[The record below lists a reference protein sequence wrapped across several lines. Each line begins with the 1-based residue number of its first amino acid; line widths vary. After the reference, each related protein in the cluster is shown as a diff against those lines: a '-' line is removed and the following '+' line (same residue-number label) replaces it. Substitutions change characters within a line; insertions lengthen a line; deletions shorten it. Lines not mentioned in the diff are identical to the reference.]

1 MIVALIFDVDGT
13 LAETEEAHRVSFNAA
28 FADAGLDWAWSQSD
42 YQNLLRIT
50 GGKERMLHYIESC
63 GAALPPG
70 ERDNAIHALHRR
82 KTRLYAAR
90 VAAGDVPLRPGIE
103 TLLRTARD
111 YGFKLA
117 IATTTSRSNVDA
129 LLATNLG
136 QDAVDWFSAIVCGDM
151 VARKKP
157 APDVYEE
164 ALRIL
169 RLRPDETIAIEDSW
183 NGVQAARSAGIAVVA
198 TPSLY
203 SADDDVSDAAAVV
216 TDSLCFHAILGLAR
230 KLRGERAGAG
240 LVHPDAR
247 NAGEALKEAGS

>member
-28 FADAGLDWAWSQSD
+28 FVEAGLDWVWSQSD
-42 YQNLLRIT
+42 YRNLLRIT
-50 GGKERMLHYIESC
+50 GGKERMLHYIESW
-63 GAALPPG
+63 GAAPPPG
-70 ERDNAIHALHRR
+70 ERDNAIHTLHRR
-82 KTRLYAAR
+82 KTQLYAAH

-111 YGFKLA
+111 YGFRLA

-129 LLATNLG
+129 LLAANLG
-136 QDAVDWFSAIVCGDM
+136 QDAVNWFAAIVCGDM
-151 VARKKP
+151 IAHKKP

-164 ALRIL
+164 VLRTL

-183 NGVQAARSAGIAVVA
+183 NGVQAARNAGIAVVA
-198 TPSLY
+198 IPSLY
-203 SADDDVSDAAAVV
+203 SADDDFSDAAAVV

-230 KLRGERAGAG
+230 KVRSGRTGAD
-240 LVHPDAR
+240 LIHPDAR
-247 NAGEALKEAGS
+247 KAGEALKGTGS

>member
-1 MIVALIFDVDGT
+1 MIAALIFDVDGT

-28 FADAGLDWAWSQSD
+28 FAEADLDWTWSQSD
-42 YQNLLRIT
+42 YRNLLRIT
-50 GGKERMLHYIESC
+50 GGKERILHYIESW
-63 GAALPPG
+63 GAAAPPG
-70 ERDNAIHALHRR
+70 ERDKAINTLHGR

-103 TLLRTARD
+103 TLLRTAHD
-111 YGFKLA
+111 YGFRLA

-129 LLATNLG
+129 VLAANLG
-136 QDAVDWFSAIVCGDM
+136 QDAVNWFAAIVCGDM
-151 VARKKP
+151 VAHKKP

-183 NGVQAARSAGIAVVA
+183 NGVQAARSAGIAVIA

-203 SADDDVSDAAAVV
+203 SADDDFSDAAAIV
-216 TDSLCFHAILGLAR
+216 TGSLRFDAIPGLAR
-230 KLRGERAGAG
+230 KLRGERSGAG
-240 LVHPDAR
+240 LDHSAAWNAR
-247 NAGEALKEAGS
+247 EALKVIES